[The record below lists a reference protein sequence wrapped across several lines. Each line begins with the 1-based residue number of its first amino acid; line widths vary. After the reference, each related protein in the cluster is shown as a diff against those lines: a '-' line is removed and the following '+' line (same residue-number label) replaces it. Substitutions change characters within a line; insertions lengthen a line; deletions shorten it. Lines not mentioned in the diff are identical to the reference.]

1 MNNYI
6 ITNKT
11 MAILSNG
18 KGESIV
24 YEESRFFIIKQRPNS
39 IIKKNCQ
46 NYGISLDSAIERTK
60 ILTGINYKP
69 PIILSDYQ
77 KIIIFPTKS
86 LRLPDNE
93 WICLNQIKDFHI
105 NKRNNTTMIEFK
117 NGKVLEFKISY
128 NSMNNQILRAY
139 FLQSKNEPLG
149 VDIA

>member
-1 MNNYI
+1 MNSYI

-69 PIILSDYQ
+69 PIILSD
-77 KIIIFPTKS
+77 
-86 LRLPDNE
+86 NE